1 MHCRGSQVRNH
12 EVLLEGFDLPRD
24 TKKGFVR
31 NQPRGLACFS
41 PIRISLHHRH
51 IQSIIYFNTK
61 GSISELSKR
70 GTLASPSS
78 FQSTTPHSSPVP
90 TWNIYRQL
98 EWKRQFSRGR
108 PGMDSLH
115 LCARWTHLNT
125 SAASP
130 TALSSNPQRNR
141 TDASTTHDPDQY
153 TIESKLTMFL

>member
-1 MHCRGSQVRNH
+1 VATEWQRRVATPQQIPEVGVAELLFCTAGEVRSGNMKFYWKEEAWRVLPLLGSLRTNSINQH
-12 EVLLEGFDLPRD
+12 ERE
-24 TKKGFVR
+24 
-31 NQPRGLACFS
+31 
-41 PIRISLHHRH
+41 H
-51 IQSIIYFNTK
+51 
-61 GSISELSKR
+61 KR

-78 FQSTTPHSSPVP
+78 FQPTTPHSSPVP

-108 PGMDSLH
+108 PGMDSLR